1 MPTKYTRDTLVPFG
15 KLKDY
20 GKIDPEPRERLEA
33 LIDPELLTLT
43 EEEADQREYPLHA
56 YTRAVALARFGYASV
71 YPGDDYDEVM
81 IREACYGPA
90 EDGKLI
96 LRVLQTNYIG
106 RAPLECAEDTGKLIG
121 LDLSTPSPRYNR
133 VVIDAYQNPRSGR
146 FYVAIARKEES
157 WL

>member
-1 MPTKYTRDTLVPFG
+1 MTTKYTRNTLVPFN

-20 GKIDPEPRERLEA
+20 GKIDPEPRERMEA
-33 LIDPELLTLT
+33 IIDPELLTLT
-43 EEEADQREYPLHA
+43 EEEADQREYPLAA

-96 LRVLQTNYIG
+96 LRVLQTSYIG
-106 RAPLECAEDTGKLIG
+106 KAPFECAEDTSKLIG
-121 LDLSTPSPRYNR
+121 LDLNTPSSRYSQ

-146 FYVAIARKEES
+146 FYVALARKED
-157 WL
+157 

>member
-1 MPTKYTRDTLVPFG
+1 MTTKYDRNTIVPFG
-15 KLKDY
+15 NLKDY
-20 GKIDPEPRERLEA
+20 GKIDPEPRERMEA
-33 LIDPELLTLT
+33 IIDPELLTLT

-96 LRVLQTNYIG
+96 LRVLHTSYIG
-106 RAPLECAEDTGKLIG
+106 KAPFKCAEDTSKLIG
-121 LDLSTPSPRYNR
+121 LDLNTTSSHYSR

-146 FYVAIARKEES
+146 FYVALARKED
-157 WL
+157 